1 MGKTIIS
8 TSEAPR
14 AIGPYSQA
22 VKAGGFV
29 FVSGCL
35 GLDPATGKM
44 VDGGVA
50 AQAAR
55 ALDNLAAILEA
66 AGARPS
72 SVVKTTIFLASM
84 ADFAEVNRVYGERF
98 PEAPPARSTVEVA
111 GLPLGALVEIEAVA
125 LLGS

>member
-1 MGKTIIS
+1 MDKTIIS
-8 TSEAPR
+8 TSDAPR

-22 VKAGGFV
+22 VKAGNLL

-35 GLDPATGKM
+35 GLAPATSRM
-44 VDGGVA
+44 VDGGVT

-55 ALDNLAAILEA
+55 ALDNLAAILAA
-66 AGARPS
+66 AGARTAN
-72 SVVKTTIFLASM
+72 VVKTTIFLASM
-84 ADFAEVNRVYGERF
+84 ADFAEVNRIYGERF

-125 LLGS
+125 LLA